1 MGMRPT
7 LVFGTTPWKAE
18 CIAATIV
25 CRNRDVRQ
33 TSFCKTHRPG
43 IDAEFPQAIAVH
55 GHATPVAR
63 PITLPGT
70 RVFSGSPKFHEG
82 NDRSV
87 EADQVLMRLLTRLHP
102 HRLFPPLG
110 RGRTFEASPLHSCG
124 PSLLKFL
131 FIVEF
136 DCTFK
141 ESVSSALF
149 FTPRKDFSTTEV

>member
-1 MGMRPT
+1 MGP
-7 LVFGTTPWKAE
+7 TPWKAE

-70 RVFSGSPKFHEG
+70 RVFSGTPKFHEG

-87 EADQVLMRLLTRLHP
+87 EADQLLMRLLTRLHR
-102 HRLFPPLG
+102 HRPFPSAWTRSHIRGITTSFMWSIVTQVSIYCGVSIAHSKRVYRVLSFSLQERIFQPL
-110 RGRTFEASPLHSCG
+110 RCDP
-124 PSLLKFL
+124 
-131 FIVEF
+131 
-136 DCTFK
+136 
-141 ESVSSALF
+141 
-149 FTPRKDFSTTEV
+149 